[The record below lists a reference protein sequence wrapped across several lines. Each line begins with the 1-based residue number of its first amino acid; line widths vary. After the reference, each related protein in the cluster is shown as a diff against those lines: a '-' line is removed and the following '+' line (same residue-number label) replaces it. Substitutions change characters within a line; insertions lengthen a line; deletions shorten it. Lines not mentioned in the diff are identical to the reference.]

1 MTGLAYQDFEH
12 RAGTAYR
19 VVPVPISGE
28 VEPVT
33 LTLRI
38 CAPLNDSGREGG
50 SFRLEFTGPAQPHL
64 PQAIYAFEAAG
75 EPPIEIF
82 IVPVAAQA
90 AALIYEAV
98 FF

>member
-1 MTGLAYQDFEH
+1 VKGLAYQEFEH

-19 VVPVPISGE
+19 VVPVPVSAGF
-28 VEPVT
+28 EPVT
-33 LTLRI
+33 LTLRA

-50 SFRLEFTGPAQPHL
+50 SFRLEFTGPAQPYL

-75 EPPIEIF
+75 ESPVEIF
-82 IVPVAAQA
+82 IVPIAAEPG
-90 AALIYEAV
+90 ALVYEAV

>member
-1 MTGLAYQDFEH
+1 MTGLAYQDFEY

-19 VVPVPISGE
+19 VVPVPISAGF
-28 VEPVT
+28 EPVT

-50 SFRLEFTGPAQPHL
+50 SFRLEFTGPAQPYL

-75 EPPIEIF
+75 ETPVEIF

-90 AALIYEAV
+90 GALVYEAV